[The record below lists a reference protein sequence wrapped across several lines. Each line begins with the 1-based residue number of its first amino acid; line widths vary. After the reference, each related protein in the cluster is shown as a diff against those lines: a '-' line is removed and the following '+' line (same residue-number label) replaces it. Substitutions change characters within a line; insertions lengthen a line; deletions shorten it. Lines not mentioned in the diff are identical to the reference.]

1 MMASM
6 PSSALPAPTCPAE
19 DSGQA
24 LRVIHADDTLL
35 VVSKPA
41 GLLAVPGRGADKQ
54 DCLASR
60 VQAMHP
66 EALIVHR
73 LDQPTSGL
81 MLLARNPLAQRH
93 LGALFESRQ
102 MHKRYV
108 AVVQGQPAG
117 EQGEIDWPLMANWPN
132 RPMQKVDL
140 AQGKP
145 ALTRWRVLSRNEPGQ
160 RTRLELAPETGRT
173 HQLRVHLK
181 AWGHPI
187 AGDTLYG
194 SESPDTAPQRLLLHA
209 WTLAFTHPA
218 TELAVT
224 FEDPVPF

>member
-1 MMASM
+1 MMGSM
-6 PSSALPAPTCPAE
+6 PTTSLPASQLGAE
-19 DSGQA
+19 PGA
-24 LRVIHADDTLL
+24 ELRVIHVDDALL
-35 VVSKPA
+35 VISKPA
-41 GLLAVPGRGADKQ
+41 GLLAVPGRGADQQ
-54 DCLASR
+54 DCLAHR
-60 VQAMHP
+60 VRAIHP

-73 LDQPTSGL
+73 LDQATSGL
-81 MLLARNPLAQRH
+81 MLLARSPQAQRQ

-102 MHKRYV
+102 MRKRYV

-117 EQGEIDWPLMANWPN
+117 EQGVIDWPVMADWPN

-140 AQGKP
+140 AHGKP
-145 ALTRWRVLSRNEPGQ
+145 ALTCWRVLSRDESGQ

-194 SESPDTAPQRLLLHA
+194 SEGPDPAPERLLLHA

>member
-6 PSSALPAPTCPAE
+6 PSAASTEPTHPAE
-19 DSGQA
+19 DSGQG

-35 VVSKPA
+35 VVGKPA

-54 DCLASR
+54 DCLVSR
-60 VQAMHP
+60 IQAIHP

-73 LDQPTSGL
+73 LDQATSGL
-81 MLLARNPLAQRH
+81 MLLARSPLAQRQ

-102 MHKRYV
+102 MRKRYV
-108 AVVQGQPAG
+108 AVVQGHPAD
-117 EQGEIDWPLMANWPN
+117 EQGVMDWPLMADWPN

-140 AQGKP
+140 LQGKP
-145 ALTRWRVLSRNEPGQ
+145 AVTRWRVLSRGEPGQ
-160 RTRLELAPETGRT
+160 RTRLELEPETGRT
-173 HQLRVHLK
+173 HQLRIHLK
-181 AWGHPI
+181 TWGHPI
-187 AGDTLYG
+187 TGDTLYG
-194 SESPDTAPQRLLLHA
+194 LADTGAACDRLLLHA

-218 TELAVT
+218 TGLPVM

>member
-1 MMASM
+1 M
-6 PSSALPAPTCPAE
+6 PYAAVPESTCPAE
-19 DSGQA
+19 NNGQD

-35 VVSKPA
+35 IISKPA
-41 GLLAVPGRGADKQ
+41 GLLAVPGRGTDKQ

-60 VQAMHP
+60 VQTMHP

-73 LDQPTSGL
+73 LDQATSGL
-81 MLLARNPLAQRH
+81 MLLARNPLAQRQ

-108 AVVQGQPAG
+108 AVVQGQPDGDEG
-117 EQGEIDWPLMANWPN
+117 EMDWPLMADWPN
-132 RPMQKVDL
+132 RPMQKVDTAL
-140 AQGKP
+140 GKP
-145 ALTRWRVLSRNEPGQ
+145 ALTRWRVLSRDEPGQ

-181 AWGHPI
+181 ALGHPI

-194 SESPDTAPQRLLLHA
+194 TAGTGTPCDRLLLHA
-209 WTLAFTHPA
+209 WTLAFTDPA
-218 TELAVT
+218 TGLPVM